1 MDVRDFGQR
10 VYRLR
15 LARKWTQ
22 VGCAT
27 RAQVSIGTLQMI
39 EAYKVRPTVDTVR
52 KLAMAFGCS
61 WEDLLG
67 PVRCPESFA
76 RKKKTGR
83 LRP

>member
-15 LARKWTQ
+15 QAKKWTQ

-27 RAQVSIGTLQMI
+27 RAQISIGTLQMI

-52 KLAMAFGCS
+52 KLAIAFGCS

-67 PVRCPESFA
+67 PVRRPESVA
-76 RKKKTGR
+76 RKKKAGR

>member
-10 VYRLR
+10 IYRLR

-27 RAQVSIGTLQMI
+27 RAQISIGTLQMI
-39 EAYKVRPTVDTVR
+39 EAHKVQPTVDTVR
-52 KLAMAFGCS
+52 KLALAFGCS

-67 PVRCPESFA
+67 PVRSAESSP
-76 RKKKTGR
+76 RKAKTVRRG
-83 LRP
+83 P